1 MSIIQKMDHFTV
13 LSDDLDRTREF
24 YTMLGL
30 REGPRPAFKFPGI
43 WFYADDKP
51 ILHVIAGRGVPNPPA
66 GVIDHMAFTSKD
78 LAGAVEK
85 LKARGIEYDLRRLP
99 PPYDVWQMFFKDPFG
114 AMVELDFDPAE
125 PAPAGWQG

>member
-1 MSIIQKMDHFTV
+1 VSIIQKMDHFTV

-24 YTMLGL
+24 YTMFGL

-66 GVIDHMAFTSKD
+66 GVIDHMAFSAKD
-78 LAGAVEK
+78 LVGSLEK
-85 LKARGIEYDLRRLP
+85 LKSRGIEYDLRRLP
-99 PPYDVWQMFFKDPFG
+99 PPYDIWQVFFKDPFG
-114 AMVELDFDPAE
+114 AMVELDFDPKE
-125 PAPAGWQG
+125 PAPADWRG